1 MKSLLIAGGGKF
13 GKKAIDYSKKLRYK
27 TILIDKDPNCY
38 ASKQIQNKYESLDN
52 LIKDFKELNQEKILF
67 FNEDISI
74 IYELIK
80 NFHFE
85 YIIPVIPIHLTSLIV
100 KLCLNSLGLNIE
112 PESKRINNPINKIET
127 DLLLNYNKDTGLIYL
142 SYAKIDEICPNDCP
156 GPPNYC
162 PTFKRE
168 KPITITN
175 YVKKFFQTQ
184 KMIEI
189 SKRKKFANFL
199 LESYQLM
206 AGLGGLKGNEL
217 KEVVGKIQENKD
229 SFISH
234 KYEIRVATTC
244 NCHGV
249 ISVLKSKLIQ

>member
-13 GKKAIDYSKKLRYK
+13 GKKAIDYAKKLKYR
-27 TILIDKDPNCY
+27 TILIDRDPNCY
-38 ASKQIQNKYESLDN
+38 ASNQIQKKYESLDN
-52 LIKDFKELNQEKILF
+52 LTKDFKEFNEEKILF
-67 FNEDISI
+67 LNEDISI

-85 YIIPVIPIHLTSLIV
+85 YIIPVVPIHLTSLIV
-100 KLCLNSLGLNIE
+100 KLCLNSLGVNLE
-112 PESKRINNPINKIET
+112 PVSKRINYYIDKIEPE
-127 DLLLNYNKDTGLIYL
+127 LLLNYNKDAGLIYL
-142 SYAKIDEICPNDCP
+142 SYAKIDEICPDDCP

-162 PTFKRE
+162 PNFKRE

-175 YVKKFFQTQ
+175 YVKKFFETQ

-189 SKRKKFANFL
+189 SKKKKFANFL

-217 KEVVGKIQENKD
+217 KEVVEKIQKNKN
-229 SFISH
+229 SFISN

-244 NCHGV
+244 NCHGI
-249 ISVLKSKLIQ
+249 ISFLKSKLIQ